1 MKYDVKELSY
11 EKVKVFGQNALFTE
25 DRIIRESVPHGF
37 YLYEVRHDDD
47 CQGNPVEVK
56 KWIMVNFLGTLLLR
70 EPIEEVECKGY
81 VWIGENDWDY
91 ESYKSCTLE
100 EYLSES
106 KGIA

>member
-1 MKYDVKELSY
+1 MRYDAKELSY

-37 YLYEVRHDDD
+37 YLYEVRQDDD

-56 KWIMVNFLGTLLLR
+56 RWIMVNFLGTLLLK

-81 VWIGENDWDY
+81 VWICMDRRKRLGLCELQ
-91 ESYKSCTLE
+91 EL
-100 EYLSES
+100 YLRRVF
-106 KGIA
+106 K

>member
-1 MKYDVKELSY
+1 MRYDAKELSY

-37 YLYEVRHDDD
+37 YLYEVRQDDD

-56 KWIMVNFLGTLLLR
+56 RWIMVNFLGTLLLK

-91 ESYKSCTLE
+91 ASYKSCTLE